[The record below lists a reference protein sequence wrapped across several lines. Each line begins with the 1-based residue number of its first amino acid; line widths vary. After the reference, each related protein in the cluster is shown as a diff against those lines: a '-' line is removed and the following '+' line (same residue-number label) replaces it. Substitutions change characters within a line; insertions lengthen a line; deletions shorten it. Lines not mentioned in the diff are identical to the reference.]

1 MNNNGLII
9 LLKENID
16 SLITIIASILP
27 VLSVIFAS
35 IEYFRLKGKWDFF
48 FVDKNFRSSLKNVIH
63 PEHFVISFFTILFL
77 VFLIIV
83 LKTSGFSRNSFQ
95 CLHIIIIT
103 FFMFLIFF
111 CINYYFNVN
120 VIGQGIYTKIEFKNL
135 VFRYS
140 LMITA
145 ECTLQIVIFYILYEL
160 VISSKYL
167 IILPCIIISGI
178 LMICF
183 EYYKVKIFIS
193 KKRVYDI
200 INYKNNQYCII
211 CTEKTGKL
219 YAVEVNILDDELS
232 LYLGKRILIEP
243 YDHEIETRVFRK
255 VTRIFNGRKIKN
267 RI

>member
-1 MNNNGLII
+1 MTRREAAE
-9 LLKENID
+9 K
-16 SLITIIASILP
+16 
-27 VLSVIFAS
+27 
-35 IEYFRLKGKWDFF
+35 
-48 FVDKNFRSSLKNVIH
+48 
-63 PEHFVISFFTILFL
+63 
-77 VFLIIV
+77 
-83 LKTSGFSRNSFQ
+83 
-95 CLHIIIIT
+95 
-103 FFMFLIFF
+103 
-111 CINYYFNVN
+111 
-120 VIGQGIYTKIEFKNL
+120 
-135 VFRYS
+135 VFRY
-140 LMITA
+140 IRENKFEPTN
-145 ECTLQIVIFYILYEL
+145 IHYGNGYFIFDM
-160 VISSKYL
+160 
-167 IILPCIIISGI
+167 GD
-178 LMICF
+178 

>member
-1 MNNNGLII
+1 
-9 LLKENID
+9 
-16 SLITIIASILP
+16 
-27 VLSVIFAS
+27 
-35 IEYFRLKGKWDFF
+35 
-48 FVDKNFRSSLKNVIH
+48 
-63 PEHFVISFFTILFL
+63 
-77 VFLIIV
+77 
-83 LKTSGFSRNSFQ
+83 
-95 CLHIIIIT
+95 
-103 FFMFLIFF
+103 
-111 CINYYFNVN
+111 
-120 VIGQGIYTKIEFKNL
+120 
-135 VFRYS
+135 
-140 LMITA
+140 MITV

-160 VISSKYL
+160 VINSKYL

-219 YAVEVNILDDELS
+219 YAVEVNILDDEPS